1 MITKSNA
8 KTWLYVPFVL
18 SVMIFNSCTTAKKL
32 KYFQDLPESA
42 QLKEIG
48 QAQFTEPVIQADDIL
63 SITVNTTEAEAGQ
76 VINARNGV
84 NLTAGINS
92 ATGAIGV
99 GAGYL
104 VDKDGVVEIPIIGKV
119 KLAGLT
125 SSAAKEAV
133 RLAAKKYF
141 KDPIV
146 DVRFSSFK
154 VTVLGEV
161 NHPASYFLPNERVTL
176 LDAIGYAG
184 DMTIYGKRNNV
195 LIMRKNTEGKNYV
208 VTVDMTKKDV
218 INSPYF
224 YLKQNDV
231 VYVEPRRARQDT
243 NTENTV
249 LKYITVAATVLTA
262 IVLLHRYSL

>member
-1 MITKSNA
+1 MITKSNY
-8 KTWLYVPFVL
+8 KTWAFLSFFILIVL
-18 SVMIFNSCTTAKKL
+18 SSCTTATKL
-32 KYFQDLPESA
+32 KYFQDLPESS

-48 QAQFTEPVIQADDIL
+48 KAEFTEPVIQADDIL
-63 SITVNTTEAEAGQ
+63 SINVNTTEADAGQ
-76 VINARNGV
+76 VINARNGIAS
-84 NLTAGINS
+84 NGGTNS
-92 ATGAIGV
+92 ATGTVGV

-104 VDKDGVVEIPIIGKV
+104 VDKAGLVEIPILGKV
-119 KLAGLT
+119 KVAGLT
-125 SSAAKEAV
+125 TSAAKEAV
-133 RLAAKKYF
+133 RTVAKKNF

-146 DVRFSSFK
+146 DVRFANFK

-161 NHPASYFLPNERVTL
+161 NRPASYFLPNERVTV

-195 LIMRKNTEGKNYV
+195 LIMRKDTEGKNYT

-231 VYVEPRRARQDT
+231 VYVEPRKSRQDT
-243 NTENTV
+243 NTENSV
-249 LKYITVAATVLTA
+249 LKYVTVAATVLTSL
-262 IVLLHRYSL
+262 VLLNRYGL

>member
-8 KTWLYVPFVL
+8 KTWVYLPFVVL
-18 SVMIFNSCTTAKKL
+18 LIALNSCTTAKKL
-32 KYFQDLPESA
+32 KYFQDLPENS

-48 QAQFTEPVIQADDIL
+48 QSQFTEPVIQADDIL
-63 SITVNTTEAEAGQ
+63 SINVNTTEADAGQ
-76 VINARNGV
+76 IINARNGV

-92 ATGAIGV
+92 ATGSIGV

-104 VDKDGVVEIPIIGKV
+104 VDKDGFVEIPILGKV
-119 KLAGLT
+119 HLSGLT
-125 SSAAKEAV
+125 TSAAKEAV
-133 RLAAKKYF
+133 RTAAKKYF

-146 DVRFSSFK
+146 DVRFSNFK

-161 NHPASYFLPNERVTL
+161 NHPASYFLPNERVTV

-195 LIMRKNTEGKNYV
+195 LIMRKSPEGKNYV
-208 VTVDMTKKDV
+208 VSVDMTSKDI
-218 INSPYF
+218 INSPNF

-231 VYVEPRRARQDT
+231 VYVEPRRGRQDQ

-249 LKYITVAATVLTA
+249 LKYVTVAATVLTA
-262 IVLLHRYSL
+262 LVLLHRYSL

>member
-8 KTWLYVPFVL
+8 KTWGYLPFAIL
-18 SVMIFNSCTTAKKL
+18 LLALNSCTTAKKL
-32 KYFQDLPESA
+32 KYFQDMPESS
-42 QLKEIG
+42 QMKEIG
-48 QAQFTEPVIQADDIL
+48 QSQITESVIQADDIL
-63 SITVNTTEAEAGQ
+63 SINVNTTEADAGQ
-76 VINARNGV
+76 IINARNGV

-92 ATGAIGV
+92 ATGTVGV

-104 VDKDGVVEIPIIGKV
+104 VDKDGFVEIPILGKV
-119 KLAGLT
+119 HLAGLT
-125 SSAAKEAV
+125 TPTAKEAV
-133 RLAAKKYF
+133 RTAAKKYF

-146 DVRFSSFK
+146 DVRFSNFK
-154 VTVLGEV
+154 ITVLGEV
-161 NHPASYFLPNERVTL
+161 NHPASYFLPNERVTI

-218 INSPYF
+218 INSPNF

-231 VYVEPRRARQDT
+231 VYVEPRRGRQDAT
-243 NTENTV
+243 AENTV
-249 LKYITVAATVLTA
+249 LKYVTVAATVLTA
-262 IVLLHRYSL
+262 LVLLHRYSL

>member
-8 KTWLYVPFVL
+8 KTWVYLPFAILLIAL
-18 SVMIFNSCTTAKKL
+18 SSCTTAKKL
-32 KYFQDLPESA
+32 KYFQDLPEND
-42 QLKEIG
+42 KMNEIG

-63 SITVNTTEAEAGQ
+63 SINVNTTEADAGQ
-76 VINARNGV
+76 IINARNGV

-92 ATGAIGV
+92 ATGTVGV

-104 VDKDGVVEIPIIGKV
+104 VDKDGIVEIPIVGKV
-119 KLAGLT
+119 KLSGLT
-125 SSAAKEAV
+125 TQAAKEAV
-133 RLAAKKYF
+133 RTAAKRYF

-146 DVRFSSFK
+146 DVRFANFK

-161 NHPASYFLPNERVTL
+161 NHPASYFLPNERVTI

-195 LIMRKNTEGKNYV
+195 LIMRKDTQGKNYTV
-208 VTVDMTKKDV
+208 NVDMTRKDI
-218 INSPYF
+218 INSPNF

-231 VYVEPRRARQDT
+231 VYVEPRRGRQDQ

-249 LKYITVAATVLTA
+249 LKYVTVAATVLTA
-262 IVLLHRYSL
+262 LVLLHRYSL